1 MNLLI
6 LLLLLSCSQAKP
18 VKPYDKDLVDVR
30 TALDQAQMS
39 YLRACVEAFQ
49 DMKMAPSFDSC
60 REKAITHRLEL
71 DSIMGTVPVPLVVPR
86 D

>member
-1 MNLLI
+1 MQLLALLI
-6 LLLLLSCSQAKP
+6 LLSCSLAKP
-18 VKPYDKDLVDVR
+18 VKTYDKDLVEVR

-49 DMKMAPSFDSC
+49 DMKMAPSFNSC

-71 DSIMGTVPVPLVVPR
+71 DSIMGTVPVLLVAPP